1 MRFGAL
7 EPGQQFR
14 ILDARGMPVMTVLYT
29 RIRDTAHRGQHHN
42 ALGWGTHPDGRQG
55 RRYYTFAPATPVVL
69 DTFNVLADAADDD
82 VEFLPDADAFDPGTT
97 PGPPPGILAPNL
109 DDLW

>member
-7 EPGQQFR
+7 QPGQQFR
-14 ILDARGMPVMTVLYT
+14 TLDAHGLPVMTVLYT
-29 RIRDTAHRGQHHN
+29 RIRDTAHRGQHYN
-42 ALGWGTHPDGRQG
+42 ALGWGTDGRQG

-69 DTFNVLADAADDD
+69 DTLNVLAEAADDD